1 MATSQWLLTR
11 TASSESRIYEQP
23 PLAKQPALLDRLSV
37 QRVRLERS
45 FTTAMRELKQLQQ
58 EREAASRSL
67 SNPRKPPAPSP

>member
-45 FTTAMRELKQLQQ
+45 FTTAMTDL
-58 EREAASRSL
+58 
-67 SNPRKPPAPSP
+67 